1 MDGDEVSYETLQ
13 DMLRN
18 EKRSNRLTPIQDGF
32 WRALQNFLKD
42 IESEFLREQGKDPFS
57 RKASMLRDRVVHAQQ
72 AADGVWTL
80 RERKIAM
87 LALAHVREGGAP
99 KGLTTKEKVLY
110 QGLLDIINTTRQGV
124 FAGTAAEAVA
134 KAALEAPTA
143 PVKEEVEVAASEP
156 PKSEPDTDADAD
168 ADAEEAV
175 DDHVD
180 EAAKTETPEEPPV
193 ERPAKVDVP
202 PDTPDDGQVTIE
214 ALGDIPP
221 FVGPDMKTYNLKE
234 GDMATVAENIA
245 ELLVKRNKA
254 KIVQTV

>member
-1 MDGDEVSYETLQ
+1 MEGDEVSYETLQ

-18 EKRSNRLTPIQDGF
+18 EKRSNRLTPIADGF
-32 WRALQNFLKD
+32 WRSLQKFLND

-87 LALAHVREGGAP
+87 LALAHVREGGEP

-110 QGLLDIINTTRQGV
+110 KGLLDIINTTRQGV

-134 KAALEAPTA
+134 KAAMAATPE
-143 PVKEEVEVAASEP
+143 PVPSPPVVEEEPEVAEEPEEEVEAAPVIEVDEEPEAVPEP
-156 PKSEPDTDADAD
+156 PK
-168 ADAEEAV
+168 
-175 DDHVD
+175 
-180 EAAKTETPEEPPV
+180 
-193 ERPAKVDVP
+193 KVDIP

-221 FVGPDMKTYNLKE
+221 FVGPDMKTYNLKA